1 LEYWEGNV
9 GIHYI
14 ALQGWKLKGDA
25 DAQIVLNSLVQLMQ
39 DNSTSHAF
47 VVLGLLRI
55 MTRSTAHPLLLLKN
69 SQVSSPV
76 SSMLS

>member
-25 DAQIVLNSLVQLMQ
+25 DAQIVLNSLVQ

-69 SQVSSPV
+69 NQVSSPV